1 MGLYQAGAGVG
12 VSPSGRHP
20 VGIYKQTRGT
30 AQWAVPLFRF
40 SCPGTQEKGTPPPA
54 PPPLRGGGE
63 LEAAAPPE
71 ASGRHCRTRRPRL
84 PLVRH
89 RPFGPGCGRAS
100 YWQSGG
106 PLVSAAS
113 AEARAALPERPTQT
127 GSGCPLGG
135 ALPRSQRRAGS
146 ASGSVA
152 APASAPGVATPS
164 GFRRP
169 RRWHW
174 PPRHPA
180 PHRSAAQQRAGRFR
194 SVAPC
199 APYRVHPVAHRL
211 TPVPSLH
218 DPRHR
223 CCTGSRLLAA
233 LPALHALRHRSG
245 KAAAPGS
252 GQGVRTEA
260 ENGSSWLPY
269 LRITQLQ
276 LYAAASSCRA
286 ACAALV

>member
-63 LEAAAPPE
+63 LEAAASPE
-71 ASGRHCRTRRPRL
+71 AAGHHCRTRRPRL

-106 PLVSAAS
+106 PLASAAS
-113 AEARAALPERPTQT
+113 AEARAALPERPKQT

-135 ALPRSQRRAGS
+135 ALPRSQRRAGIKRQRCRPCQRHRRGYPFGFPT
-146 ASGSVA
+146 APPVALA
-152 APASAPGVATPS
+152 APAP
-164 GFRRP
+164 RP
-169 RRWHW
+169 Y
-174 PPRHPA
+174 
-180 PHRSAAQQRAGRFR
+180 RSAAQQRAGRFR

-199 APYRVHPVAHRL
+199 ATCRGHPVAHRL

-245 KAAAPGS
+245 KAAATGS
-252 GQGVRTEA
+252 GLEVRTEA

>member
-1 MGLYQAGAGVG
+1 M
-12 VSPSGRHP
+12 
-20 VGIYKQTRGT
+20 
-30 AQWAVPLFRF
+30 
-40 SCPGTQEKGTPPPA
+40 GTPSLSFWTFRRKMMLQHNSLIQWENAPPA

-63 LEAAAPPE
+63 LEAAASPE
-71 ASGRHCRTRRPRL
+71 AAGHHCRTRRPRL

-135 ALPRSQRRAGS
+135 ALPRSQRRAGIKRQRCRPRQRPRRGYPFGFPT
-146 ASGSVA
+146 APPVALA
-152 APASAPGVATPS
+152 APAP
-164 GFRRP
+164 RP
-169 RRWHW
+169 C
-174 PPRHPA
+174 
-180 PHRSAAQQRAGRFR
+180 RSAAQPRAGRFR

-199 APYRVHPVAHRL
+199 APYRWHPVAHRL
-211 TPVPSLH
+211 PPVPSLH

-233 LPALHALRHRSG
+233 LAPSCRRWRRTPQTAAVRPAARQGRRRG
-245 KAAAPGS
+245 PQRIAAADRAIVS
-252 GQGVRTEA
+252 LRCC
-260 ENGSSWLPY
+260 GSSG
-269 LRITQLQ
+269 T
-276 LYAAASSCRA
+276 
-286 ACAALV
+286 

>member
-1 MGLYQAGAGVG
+1 MGC
-12 VSPSGRHP
+12 PSLSFLLPRHT
-20 VGIYKQTRGT
+20 GEGN
-30 AQWAVPLFRF
+30 A
-40 SCPGTQEKGTPPPA
+40 PPA

-71 ASGRHCRTRRPRL
+71 ASGSHCRTRRPRL

>member
-1 MGLYQAGAGVG
+1 MPSGGGGTAPDLTGRCPAGLYW
-12 VSPSGRHP
+12 
-20 VGIYKQTRGT
+20 KTRGC
-30 AQWAVPLFRF
+30 AQWAHPLFRF
-40 SCPGTQEKGTPPPA
+40 SCPRTREKGTPPPA

-63 LEAAAPPE
+63 LEAAAAPE
-71 ASGRHCRTRRPRL
+71 ASGHHCRTRRPRL

-89 RPFGPGCGRAS
+89 RPPAGLRPAPPTGSNRPSCQVR
-100 YWQSGG
+100 
-106 PLVSAAS
+106 AS

-135 ALPRSQRRAGS
+135 ALPRSQRRAGIKRQRCRPRQRPRRGYPFGFPT
-146 ASGSVA
+146 APPVALA
-152 APASAPGVATPS
+152 APAP
-164 GFRRP
+164 RP
-169 RRWHW
+169 Y
-174 PPRHPA
+174 
-180 PHRSAAQQRAGRFR
+180 RSAAQQRAGRFR

-199 APYRVHPVAHRL
+199 APCRVHPVAHRL

-252 GQGVRTEA
+252 GQGVRTGT
-260 ENGSSWLPY
+260 GSGP
-269 LRITQLQ
+269 
-276 LYAAASSCRA
+276 RA
-286 ACAALV
+286 RP